1 MGDGVIGNTLG
12 FGPNVEGSSPSPPAI
27 IKQMSVSVVVL
38 AAGKGTRMKS
48 DLPKVLHRVLGKP
61 ILAYALDTLSF
72 IEDQYVVV
80 GHESDMVINSLPS
93 STKHILQKDQLG
105 TGHAVA
111 TVVKDD
117 LFIKN
122 KSEFTLVVPGDVP
135 AIDIK
140 YIELLISEVETKSS
154 PVGFLTALVDNPY
167 GYGRVIKNN
176 EEIRIVEEKDC
187 SDGEKKINEINS
199 GIYCFKT
206 DFLIENIDS
215 LDTKNFQREFYLTDL
230 IGIANNQKQDIV
242 IVQVDEDSIKGIN
255 SMSQLNEVENIM
267 QKKII
272 EDFMEQGVYFQDPT
286 STYIDSEVTISSG
299 TKILANTHLT
309 GKTSIEA
316 DCVIGPNAQ
325 INESNIGKN
334 STVVNSVIDKS
345 TIQDNGNIGPFA
357 HIRPGSEL
365 GEGVK
370 VGSFAETKKSK
381 IGKGS
386 KVPHLAYVGDAELGE
401 NVNFSA
407 GAITVNYDG
416 KEKHKTEIKDGAFI
430 GSDVM
435 LVAPVTIGEES
446 MIGAGSVITKDVP
459 SKALGI
465 ERNNQK
471 NVEGYVDRKRKND

>member
-1 MGDGVIGNTLG
+1 
-12 FGPNVEGSSPSPPAI
+12 
-27 IKQMSVSVVVL
+27 MSVSVIVL
-38 AAGKGTRMKS
+38 AAGKGTRMNS
-48 DLPKVLHRVLGKP
+48 ELPKVLHKVLGKS
-61 ILAYALDTLSF
+61 LLSHALDTLSF
-72 IEDQYVVV
+72 SDNKLVVV
-80 GHESDMVINSLPS
+80 GHEADLVIDSLPPS
-93 STKHILQKDQLG
+93 IKNILQKDQLG
-105 TGHAVA
+105 TGHAVS
-111 TVVKDD
+111 TVINSEVFKEC
-117 LFIKN
+117 

-135 AIDIK
+135 GIK
-140 YIELLISEVETKSS
+140 DGDIELLINEVKTTSA
-154 PVGFLTALVDNPY
+154 PVGFLTALVEDPF
-167 GYGRVIKNN
+167 GYGRIVKNN
-176 EEIRIVEEKDC
+176 EEIKIVEEKDC
-187 SDGEKKINEINS
+187 SEDERTINEINS

-206 DFLIENIDS
+206 EFLIENIDN
-215 LDTKNFQREFYLTDL
+215 LNTENAQGEFYLTDL

-255 SMSQLNEVENIM
+255 SMSQLNEVEDIM
-267 QKKII
+267 QKKLI
-272 EDFMEQGVYFQDPT
+272 EGFMEQGVYFQDPT
-286 STYIDSEVTISSG
+286 STYIDADVTISSG
-299 TKILANTHLT
+299 TKVLANTHLT
-309 GKTSIEA
+309 GSTSIDEN
-316 DCVIGPNAQ
+316 CTIGPNAQ
-325 INESNIGKN
+325 INDSSIGKN
-334 STVVNSVIDKS
+334 SKVVNSVVDQS
-345 TIQDNGNIGPFA
+345 TIHENGNIGPFA

-416 KEKHKTEIKDGAFI
+416 KEKHKTDIKDGAFI

-471 NVEGYVDRKRKND
+471 NVEGYVDRKKKK

>member
-1 MGDGVIGNTLG
+1 
-12 FGPNVEGSSPSPPAI
+12 
-27 IKQMSVSVVVL
+27 MSVSVIVL
-38 AAGKGTRMKS
+38 AAGKGTRMNS
-48 DLPKVLHRVLGKP
+48 ELPKVLHKVLGKS
-61 ILAYALDTLSF
+61 LLSHALDTLSF
-72 IEDQYVVV
+72 SDNKLVVV
-80 GHESDMVINSLPS
+80 GHGADLVIDSLPPS
-93 STKHILQKDQLG
+93 INNILQKDQLG
-105 TGHAVA
+105 TGHAVS
-111 TVVKDD
+111 TVINSEVFKEC
-117 LFIKN
+117 

-135 AIDIK
+135 GIK
-140 YIELLISEVETKSS
+140 DGDIELLINEVKTTSA
-154 PVGFLTALVDNPY
+154 PVGFLTALVEDPF
-167 GYGRVIKNN
+167 GYGRIVKNN
-176 EEIRIVEEKDC
+176 EEIKIVEEKDC
-187 SDGEKKINEINS
+187 NEDEKAINEINS

-206 DFLIENIDS
+206 EFLIENIDN
-215 LDTKNFQREFYLTDL
+215 LNTQNAQGEFYLTDL

-255 SMSQLNEVENIM
+255 SMSQLNEVEDIM
-267 QKKII
+267 QKKLI
-272 EDFMEQGVYFQDPT
+272 EGFMEQGVYFQDPT
-286 STYIDSEVTISSG
+286 STYIDADVTISSG
-299 TKILANTHLT
+299 TKVLANTHLT
-309 GKTSIEA
+309 GSTSIDEN
-316 DCVIGPNAQ
+316 CTIGPNAQ
-325 INESNIGKN
+325 INDSSIGKN
-334 STVVNSVIDKS
+334 SKVVNSVVDQS
-345 TIQDNGNIGPFA
+345 TIHENGNIGPFA

-416 KEKHKTEIKDGAFI
+416 QEKHKTEIKDGAFI

-471 NVEGYVDRKRKND
+471 NVEGYVDRKKKK

>member
-1 MGDGVIGNTLG
+1 
-12 FGPNVEGSSPSPPAI
+12 
-27 IKQMSVSVVVL
+27 MSVSVIVL
-38 AAGKGTRMKS
+38 AAGKGTRMNS
-48 DLPKVLHRVLGKP
+48 ELPKVLHKVLGKS
-61 ILAYALDTLSF
+61 LLSHALDTLSF
-72 IEDQYVVV
+72 SDNKLVVV
-80 GHESDMVINSLPS
+80 GHEADLVIDSLPPS
-93 STKHILQKDQLG
+93 INNILQKDQLG
-105 TGHAVA
+105 TGHAVS
-111 TVVKDD
+111 TVINSEVFKESKSD
-117 LFIKN
+117 L
-122 KSEFTLVVPGDVP
+122 TLVVPGDVP
-135 AIDIK
+135 GINDGD
-140 YIELLISEVETKSS
+140 IELLINKVKTTSS
-154 PVGFLTALVDNPY
+154 PVGFLTALVKDPF
-167 GYGRVIKNN
+167 GYGRIVKNN
-176 EEIRIVEEKDC
+176 EEIKIVEEKDC
-187 SDGEKKINEINS
+187 SDDERAINEINS

-206 DFLIENIDS
+206 EFLIENIDN
-215 LDTKNFQREFYLTDL
+215 LNTQNAQGEFYLTDL

-255 SMSQLNEVENIM
+255 SMSQLNEVEDIM
-267 QKKII
+267 QKKLI
-272 EDFMEQGVYFQDPT
+272 EGFMEQGVYFQDPT
-286 STYIDSEVTISSG
+286 STYIDADVTISSG
-299 TKILANTHLT
+299 TKVLANTHLT
-309 GKTSIEA
+309 GSTSIDEN
-316 DCVIGPNAQ
+316 CTIGPNAQ
-325 INESNIGKN
+325 INDSSIGKN
-334 STVVNSVIDKS
+334 SKVVNSVVDQS
-345 TIQDNGNIGPFA
+345 TIHENGNIGPFA

-416 KEKHKTEIKDGAFI
+416 KEKHKTDIKDGAFI

-471 NVEGYVDRKRKND
+471 NVEGYVDRKKKK

>member
-1 MGDGVIGNTLG
+1 
-12 FGPNVEGSSPSPPAI
+12 
-27 IKQMSVSVVVL
+27 MSVSVIVL
-38 AAGKGTRMKS
+38 AAGKGTRMNS
-48 DLPKVLHRVLGKP
+48 ELPKVLHKVLGKS
-61 ILAYALDTLSF
+61 LLSHALDTLSF
-72 IEDQYVVV
+72 SDNKLVVV
-80 GHESDMVINSLPS
+80 GHEADLVIDSLPPS
-93 STKHILQKDQLG
+93 INNILQKEQLG
-105 TGHAVA
+105 TGHAVS
-111 TVVKDD
+111 TVINSEVFKEC
-117 LFIKN
+117 

-135 AIDIK
+135 GIK
-140 YIELLISEVETKSS
+140 DGDIELLINEVKTTSA
-154 PVGFLTALVDNPY
+154 PVGFLTALVEDPF
-167 GYGRVIKNN
+167 GYGRIVKNN
-176 EEIRIVEEKDC
+176 EEIKIVEEKDC
-187 SDGEKKINEINS
+187 SDDERAINEINS

-206 DFLIENIDS
+206 EFLIENIDN
-215 LDTKNFQREFYLTDL
+215 LNTQNAQGEFYLTDL

-255 SMSQLNEVENIM
+255 SMSQLNEVEDIM
-267 QKKII
+267 QKKLI
-272 EDFMEQGVYFQDPT
+272 EGFMEQGVYFQDPT
-286 STYIDSEVTISSG
+286 STYIDADVTISSG
-299 TKILANTHLT
+299 TKVLANTHLT
-309 GKTSIEA
+309 GSTSIDEN
-316 DCVIGPNAQ
+316 CTIGPNAQ
-325 INESNIGKN
+325 INDSSIGKN
-334 STVVNSVIDKS
+334 SKVVNSVVDQS
-345 TIQDNGNIGPFA
+345 TIHENGNIGPFA

-416 KEKHKTEIKDGAFI
+416 KEKHKTDIKDGAFI

-471 NVEGYVDRKRKND
+471 NVEGYVDRTKKK

>member
-1 MGDGVIGNTLG
+1 
-12 FGPNVEGSSPSPPAI
+12 
-27 IKQMSVSVVVL
+27 MSVSVIVL
-38 AAGKGTRMKS
+38 AAGKGTRMNS
-48 DLPKVLHRVLGKP
+48 ELPKVLHKVLGKS
-61 ILAYALDTLSF
+61 LLSHALDTLSF
-72 IEDQYVVV
+72 SDNKLVVV
-80 GHESDMVINSLPS
+80 GHGADLVIDSLPPS
-93 STKHILQKDQLG
+93 INNILQKDQLG
-105 TGHAVA
+105 TGHAVS
-111 TVVKDD
+111 TVINSEVFK
-117 LFIKN
+117 KS

-135 AIDIK
+135 GIK
-140 YIELLISEVETKSS
+140 DGDIELLINEVKTTSA
-154 PVGFLTALVDNPY
+154 PVGFLTALVEDPF
-167 GYGRVIKNN
+167 GYGRIVKNN
-176 EEIRIVEEKDC
+176 EEIKIVEEKDC
-187 SDGEKKINEINS
+187 SEDERAINEINS

-206 DFLIENIDS
+206 EFLIENIDN
-215 LDTKNFQREFYLTDL
+215 LNTQNAQGEFYLTDL

-255 SMSQLNEVENIM
+255 SMSQLNEVEDIM
-267 QKKII
+267 QKKLI
-272 EDFMEQGVYFQDPT
+272 EGFMEQGVYFQDPT
-286 STYIDSEVTISSG
+286 STYIDADVTISSG
-299 TKILANTHLT
+299 TKVLANTHLT
-309 GKTSIEA
+309 GSTSIDEN
-316 DCVIGPNAQ
+316 CTIGPNAQ
-325 INESNIGKN
+325 INDSSIGKN
-334 STVVNSVIDKS
+334 SKVVNSVVDQS
-345 TIQDNGNIGPFA
+345 TIHENGNIGPFA

-416 KEKHKTEIKDGAFI
+416 QEKHKTEIKDGAFI

-471 NVEGYVDRKRKND
+471 NVEGYVDRKKKK

>member
-1 MGDGVIGNTLG
+1 
-12 FGPNVEGSSPSPPAI
+12 
-27 IKQMSVSVVVL
+27 MSVSVIVL
-38 AAGKGTRMKS
+38 AAGKGTRMNS
-48 DLPKVLHRVLGKP
+48 ELPKVLHKVLGKS
-61 ILAYALDTLSF
+61 LLSHALDTLSF
-72 IEDQYVVV
+72 SDNTLVVV
-80 GHESDMVINSLPS
+80 GHEADLVIDSLPPLI
-93 STKHILQKDQLG
+93 KNILQKDQLG
-105 TGHAVA
+105 TGHAVS
-111 TVVKDD
+111 TVINSEVFK
-117 LFIKN
+117 
-122 KSEFTLVVPGDVP
+122 KSKSDFTLVVPGDVP
-135 AIDIK
+135 GINDGD
-140 YIELLISEVETKSS
+140 IELLINKVKTTSS
-154 PVGFLTALVDNPY
+154 PVGFLTALVEDPF
-167 GYGRVIKNN
+167 GYGRIVKNN
-176 EEIRIVEEKDC
+176 EEIKIVEEKDC
-187 SDGEKKINEINS
+187 NEDEKAINEINS

-206 DFLIENIDS
+206 EFLIENIDN
-215 LDTKNFQREFYLTDL
+215 LNTQNAQGEFYLTDL

-255 SMSQLNEVENIM
+255 SMSQLNEVEDIM
-267 QKKII
+267 QKKLI
-272 EDFMEQGVYFQDPT
+272 EGFMEQGVYFQDPT
-286 STYIDSEVTISSG
+286 STYIDADVTISSG
-299 TKILANTHLT
+299 TKVLANTHLT
-309 GKTSIEA
+309 GNTSIDEN
-316 DCVIGPNAQ
+316 CTIGPNAQ
-325 INESNIGKN
+325 INDSSIGKN
-334 STVVNSVIDKS
+334 SKVVNSVVDQS
-345 TIQDNGNIGPFA
+345 TIHENGNIGPFA

-416 KEKHKTEIKDGAFI
+416 KEKHKTDIKDGAFI

-471 NVEGYVDRKRKND
+471 NVEGYVDRKKKK

>member
-1 MGDGVIGNTLG
+1 
-12 FGPNVEGSSPSPPAI
+12 
-27 IKQMSVSVVVL
+27 MSVSVIVL

-48 DLPKVLHRVLGKP
+48 ELPKVLHQVLGKSL
-61 ILAYALDTLSF
+61 ISHAFDALSSIDNKF
-72 IEDQYVVV
+72 VVV
-80 GHESDMVINSLPS
+80 GHESDLVLNSIPS
-93 STKHILQKDQLG
+93 SIKNVIQKDQLG
-105 TGHAVA
+105 TGHAVSIA
-111 TVVKDD
+111 INSDV
-117 LFIKN
+117 FNGI

-135 AIDIK
+135 GINAEDIDS
-140 YIELLISEVETKSS
+140 LIDEVKTKDS
-154 PVGFLTALVDNPY
+154 PVGFMTALVENPF
-167 GYGRVIKNN
+167 GYGRIIKNN
-176 EEIRIVEEKDC
+176 EEIKIVEEKDC
-187 SDGEKKINEINS
+187 SEEEKATNEINS

-206 DFLIENIDS
+206 EFLVENIDN
-215 LDTKNFQREFYLTDL
+215 LDTENAQGEFYLTDL

-255 SMSQLNEVENIM
+255 SMSQLNEVEDIM
-267 QKKII
+267 QKKLI

-286 STYIDSEVTISSG
+286 STYIDADVTISPG
-299 TKILANTHLT
+299 TKVFANTHLT
-309 GKTSIEA
+309 GKTTIDEN
-316 DCVIGPNAQ
+316 CTIGPNAQ
-325 INESNIGKN
+325 INDSSIGKN
-334 STVVNSVIDKS
+334 SKVINSVVDQS
-345 TIQDNGNIGPFA
+345 TIHENGNIGPFA

-471 NVEGYVDRKRKND
+471 NVEGYVDRKKK

>member
-1 MGDGVIGNTLG
+1 MR
-12 FGPNVEGSSPSPPAI
+12 
-27 IKQMSVSVVVL
+27 VSVIVL
-38 AAGKGTRMKS
+38 AAGKGTRMNS
-48 DLPKVLHRVLGKP
+48 ELPKVLHKVLGKS
-61 ILAYALDTLSF
+61 LLSHALDTLSF
-72 IEDQYVVV
+72 SDNKLVVV
-80 GHESDMVINSLPS
+80 GHGADLVIDSLPPS
-93 STKHILQKDQLG
+93 IKNILQKDQLG
-105 TGHAVA
+105 TGHAVS
-111 TVVKDD
+111 TVINSEVFKEC
-117 LFIKN
+117 

-135 AIDIK
+135 GIK
-140 YIELLISEVETKSS
+140 DGDIELLINKVKTTSA
-154 PVGFLTALVDNPY
+154 PVGFLTALVEDPF
-167 GYGRVIKNN
+167 GYGRIVKNN
-176 EEIRIVEEKDC
+176 EEIKIVEEKDC
-187 SDGEKKINEINS
+187 SEDERAINEINS

-206 DFLIENIDS
+206 EFLIENIDN
-215 LDTKNFQREFYLTDL
+215 LNTQNAQGEFYLTDL

-255 SMSQLNEVENIM
+255 SMSQLNEVEDIM
-267 QKKII
+267 QKKLI
-272 EDFMEQGVYFQDPT
+272 EGFMEQGVYFQDPT
-286 STYIDSEVTISSG
+286 STYIDADVTISSG
-299 TKILANTHLT
+299 TKVLANTHLT
-309 GKTSIEA
+309 GSTSIDEN
-316 DCVIGPNAQ
+316 CTIGPNAQ
-325 INESNIGKN
+325 INDSSIGKN
-334 STVVNSVIDKS
+334 SKVVNSVVDQS
-345 TIQDNGNIGPFA
+345 TIHENGNIGPFA

-416 KEKHKTEIKDGAFI
+416 QEKHKTDIKDGAFI

-471 NVEGYVDRKRKND
+471 NVEGYVDRKKKK

>member
-1 MGDGVIGNTLG
+1 
-12 FGPNVEGSSPSPPAI
+12 
-27 IKQMSVSVVVL
+27 MSVSVVVL

-48 DLPKVLHRVLGKP
+48 NLPKVLHKVLGKS
-61 ILAYALDTLSF
+61 ILAHSLDTLSF
-72 IEDQYVVV
+72 IENQYVVV
-80 GHESDMVINSLPS
+80 GHESDMVIDSLPP
-93 STKHILQKDQLG
+93 STKHILQQDQLG
-105 TGHAVA
+105 TGHAVS
-111 TVVKDD
+111 TVVSGEI
-117 LFIKN
+117 FIEN

-135 AIDIK
+135 AIDATDIQN
-140 YIELLISEVETKSS
+140 LISEVKTKSS
-154 PVGFLTALVDNPY
+154 SVGFLTSVVENPH
-167 GYGRVIKNN
+167 GYGRVVRNN
-176 EEIRIVEEKDC
+176 EDIRIVEEKDC
-187 SDGEKKINEINS
+187 NEDERKINEINS
-199 GIYCFKT
+199 GIYCFNT

-215 LDTKNFQREFYLTDL
+215 LDTKNAQGEFYLTDL

-255 SMSQLNEVENIM
+255 SMSQLNEVEDIM
-267 QKKII
+267 QKKLI
-272 EDFMEQGVYFQDPT
+272 EGFMEQGVYFQDPT
-286 STYIDSEVTISSG
+286 STYIDSEVIISSG

-309 GKTSIEA
+309 GKTSIHA

-325 INESNIGKN
+325 INDSSIGKN
-334 STVVNSVIDKS
+334 STVINSVIDQS
-345 TIQDNGNIGPFA
+345 TIQENGNIGPFA

-471 NVEGYVDRKRKND
+471 NVEGYVDRKKKK

>member
-1 MGDGVIGNTLG
+1 
-12 FGPNVEGSSPSPPAI
+12 
-27 IKQMSVSVVVL
+27 MSVSVIVL
-38 AAGKGTRMKS
+38 AAGKGTRMNS
-48 DLPKVLHRVLGKP
+48 ELPKVLHKVLGKS
-61 ILAYALDTLSF
+61 LLSHALDTLSF
-72 IEDQYVVV
+72 SDNKLVVV
-80 GHESDMVINSLPS
+80 GHEADLVIDSLPPS
-93 STKHILQKDQLG
+93 IKNILQKDQLG
-105 TGHAVA
+105 TGHAVS
-111 TVVKDD
+111 TVINSEVFKEC
-117 LFIKN
+117 

-135 AIDIK
+135 GIK
-140 YIELLISEVETKSS
+140 DGDIELLINEVKTTSA
-154 PVGFLTALVDNPY
+154 PVGFLTALVEDPF
-167 GYGRVIKNN
+167 GYGRIVKNN
-176 EEIRIVEEKDC
+176 EEIKIVEEKDC
-187 SDGEKKINEINS
+187 SDDERAINEINS

-206 DFLIENIDS
+206 EFLIENIDN
-215 LDTKNFQREFYLTDL
+215 LNTQNAQGEFYLTDL

-255 SMSQLNEVENIM
+255 SMSQLNEVEDIM
-267 QKKII
+267 QKKLI
-272 EDFMEQGVYFQDPT
+272 EGFMEQGVYFQDPT
-286 STYIDSEVTISSG
+286 STYIDADVTISSG
-299 TKILANTHLT
+299 TKVLANTHLT
-309 GKTSIEA
+309 GSTSIDEN
-316 DCVIGPNAQ
+316 CTIGPNAQ
-325 INESNIGKN
+325 INDSSIGKN
-334 STVVNSVIDKS
+334 SKVINSVVDQS
-345 TIQDNGNIGPFA
+345 TIHENGNIGPFA

-416 KEKHKTEIKDGAFI
+416 KEKHKTDIKDGAFI

-459 SKALGI
+459 SKALAI

-471 NVEGYVDRKRKND
+471 NVEGYVDRKKKK

>member
-1 MGDGVIGNTLG
+1 
-12 FGPNVEGSSPSPPAI
+12 
-27 IKQMSVSVVVL
+27 MSVSVIVL
-38 AAGKGTRMKS
+38 AAGKGTRMNS
-48 DLPKVLHRVLGKP
+48 ELPKVLHKVLGKS
-61 ILAYALDTLSF
+61 LLSHALDTLSF
-72 IEDQYVVV
+72 SDNKLVVV
-80 GHESDMVINSLPS
+80 GHGADLVIDSLPPS
-93 STKHILQKDQLG
+93 INNILQKDQLG
-105 TGHAVA
+105 TGHAVS
-111 TVVKDD
+111 TVINSEVFKEC
-117 LFIKN
+117 
-122 KSEFTLVVPGDVP
+122 KSEFTLVIPGDVP
-135 AIDIK
+135 GIK
-140 YIELLISEVETKSS
+140 DGDIELLINEVKTTSA
-154 PVGFLTALVDNPY
+154 PVGFLTALVEDPF
-167 GYGRVIKNN
+167 GYGRIVKNN
-176 EEIRIVEEKDC
+176 EEIKIVEEKDC
-187 SDGEKKINEINS
+187 SEDERAINEINS

-206 DFLIENIDS
+206 EFLIENIDN
-215 LDTKNFQREFYLTDL
+215 LNTQNAQGEFYLTDL

-255 SMSQLNEVENIM
+255 SMSQLNEVEDIM
-267 QKKII
+267 QKKLI
-272 EDFMEQGVYFQDPT
+272 EGFMEQGVYFQDPT
-286 STYIDSEVTISSG
+286 STYIDADVTISSG
-299 TKILANTHLT
+299 TKVLANTHLT
-309 GKTSIEA
+309 GSTSINEN
-316 DCVIGPNAQ
+316 CIIGPNAQ
-325 INESNIGKN
+325 INDSSIGKN
-334 STVVNSVIDKS
+334 SKVVNSVVDQS
-345 TIQDNGNIGPFA
+345 TIHENGNIGPFA

-416 KEKHKTEIKDGAFI
+416 QEKHKTEIKDGAFI

-471 NVEGYVDRKRKND
+471 NVEGYVDRKKKK

>member
-1 MGDGVIGNTLG
+1 
-12 FGPNVEGSSPSPPAI
+12 
-27 IKQMSVSVVVL
+27 MSVSVIVL
-38 AAGKGTRMKS
+38 AAGKGTRMNS
-48 DLPKVLHRVLGKP
+48 ELPKVLHKVLGKS
-61 ILAYALDTLSF
+61 LLSHALDTLSF
-72 IEDQYVVV
+72 SDNTLVVV
-80 GHESDMVINSLPS
+80 GHEADLVIDSLPPS
-93 STKHILQKDQLG
+93 IKNILQKDQLG
-105 TGHAVA
+105 TGHAVS
-111 TVVKDD
+111 TVINSKVFK
-117 LFIKN
+117 
-122 KSEFTLVVPGDVP
+122 KSKSDFTLVVPGDVP
-135 AIDIK
+135 GINDGD
-140 YIELLISEVETKSS
+140 IELLINKVKTTSS
-154 PVGFLTALVDNPY
+154 PVGFLTALVEDPF
-167 GYGRVIKNN
+167 GYGRIVKNN
-176 EEIRIVEEKDC
+176 EEIKIVEEKDC
-187 SDGEKKINEINS
+187 SEDEKAINEINS

-206 DFLIENIDS
+206 EFLIENIDN
-215 LDTKNFQREFYLTDL
+215 LNTENAQGEFYLTDL

-255 SMSQLNEVENIM
+255 SMSQLNEVEDMM
-267 QKKII
+267 QKKLI

-299 TKILANTHLT
+299 TKILANTHLN
-309 GKTSIEA
+309 GKTSIDA
-316 DCVIGPNAQ
+316 DCIIGPNAQ
-325 INESNIGKN
+325 INDSSIGKN

-345 TIQDNGNIGPFA
+345 TSQDNGNIGPFA
-357 HIRPGSEL
+357 HRRPGSEL

>member
-1 MGDGVIGNTLG
+1 
-12 FGPNVEGSSPSPPAI
+12 
-27 IKQMSVSVVVL
+27 MSVSVIVL
-38 AAGKGTRMKS
+38 AAGKGTRMNS
-48 DLPKVLHRVLGKP
+48 ELPKVLHKVLGKS
-61 ILAYALDTLSF
+61 LLSHALDTLSF
-72 IEDQYVVV
+72 SDNTLVVV
-80 GHESDMVINSLPS
+80 GHEADLVIDSLPPLI
-93 STKHILQKDQLG
+93 KNILQKDQLG
-105 TGHAVA
+105 TGHAVS
-111 TVVKDD
+111 TVINSEVFKEC
-117 LFIKN
+117 

-135 AIDIK
+135 GIK
-140 YIELLISEVETKSS
+140 DGDIELLINEVKTTSA
-154 PVGFLTALVDNPY
+154 PVGFLTALVEDPF
-167 GYGRVIKNN
+167 GYGRIVKNN
-176 EEIRIVEEKDC
+176 EEIKIVEEKDC
-187 SDGEKKINEINS
+187 SEDERAINEINS

-206 DFLIENIDS
+206 EFLIENIDN
-215 LDTKNFQREFYLTDL
+215 LNTQNAQGEFYLTDL

-255 SMSQLNEVENIM
+255 SMSQLNEVEDIM
-267 QKKII
+267 QKKLI
-272 EDFMEQGVYFQDPT
+272 EGFMEQGVYFQDPT
-286 STYIDSEVTISSG
+286 STYIDADVTISSG
-299 TKILANTHLT
+299 TKVLANTHLT
-309 GKTSIEA
+309 GSTSIDEN
-316 DCVIGPNAQ
+316 CTIGPNAQ
-325 INESNIGKN
+325 INDSSIGKN
-334 STVVNSVIDKS
+334 SKVVNSVVDQS
-345 TIQDNGNIGPFA
+345 TIHENGNIGPFA

-416 KEKHKTEIKDGAFI
+416 KEKHKTDIKDGAFI

-471 NVEGYVDRKRKND
+471 NVEGYVDRKKKK

>member
-1 MGDGVIGNTLG
+1 
-12 FGPNVEGSSPSPPAI
+12 
-27 IKQMSVSVVVL
+27 MSVSVIVL
-38 AAGKGTRMKS
+38 AAGKGTRMNS
-48 DLPKVLHRVLGKP
+48 ELPKVLHKVLGKS
-61 ILAYALDTLSF
+61 LLSHALDTLSF
-72 IEDQYVVV
+72 SDNKLVVV
-80 GHESDMVINSLPS
+80 GHGADLVIDSLPPS
-93 STKHILQKDQLG
+93 IKNILQKDQLG
-105 TGHAVA
+105 TGHAVS
-111 TVVKDD
+111 TVINSEVFKEC
-117 LFIKN
+117 

-135 AIDIK
+135 GIK
-140 YIELLISEVETKSS
+140 DGDIELLINEVKTTSA
-154 PVGFLTALVDNPY
+154 PVGFLTALVEEPF
-167 GYGRVIKNN
+167 GYGRIVKNN
-176 EEIRIVEEKDC
+176 EEIKIVEEKDC
-187 SDGEKKINEINS
+187 SEDERAINEINS

-206 DFLIENIDS
+206 EFLIENIDN
-215 LDTKNFQREFYLTDL
+215 LNTQNAQGEFYLTDL

-255 SMSQLNEVENIM
+255 SMSQLNEVEDIM
-267 QKKII
+267 QKKLI
-272 EDFMEQGVYFQDPT
+272 EGFMEQGVYFQDPT
-286 STYIDSEVTISSG
+286 STYIDADVTISSG
-299 TKILANTHLT
+299 TKVLANTHLT
-309 GKTSIEA
+309 GSTSIDEN
-316 DCVIGPNAQ
+316 CTIGPNAQ
-325 INESNIGKN
+325 INDSSIGKN
-334 STVVNSVIDKS
+334 SKVVNSVVDQS
-345 TIQDNGNIGPFA
+345 TIHENGNIGPFA

-386 KVPHLAYVGDAELGE
+386 KVPHLAYVGDAEIGE

-416 KEKHKTEIKDGAFI
+416 QEKHKTDIKDGAFI

-471 NVEGYVDRKRKND
+471 NVEGYVDRKKKK

>member
-1 MGDGVIGNTLG
+1 
-12 FGPNVEGSSPSPPAI
+12 
-27 IKQMSVSVVVL
+27 MSVSVIVL
-38 AAGKGTRMKS
+38 AAGKGTRMNS
-48 DLPKVLHRVLGKP
+48 ELPKVLHKVLGKS
-61 ILAYALDTLSF
+61 LLSHALDTLSF
-72 IEDQYVVV
+72 SDNKLVVV
-80 GHESDMVINSLPS
+80 GHGADLVIDSLPPS
-93 STKHILQKDQLG
+93 INNILQKDQLG
-105 TGHAVA
+105 TGHAVS
-111 TVVKDD
+111 TVINSEVFKEC
-117 LFIKN
+117 
-122 KSEFTLVVPGDVP
+122 KSEFTLVIPGDVP
-135 AIDIK
+135 GIK
-140 YIELLISEVETKSS
+140 DGDIELLINEVKTTSA
-154 PVGFLTALVDNPY
+154 PVGFLTALVEDPF
-167 GYGRVIKNN
+167 GYGRIVKNN
-176 EEIRIVEEKDC
+176 EEIKIVEEKDC
-187 SDGEKKINEINS
+187 SEDERAINEINS

-206 DFLIENIDS
+206 EFLIENIDN
-215 LDTKNFQREFYLTDL
+215 LNTENAQGEFYLTDL

-255 SMSQLNEVENIM
+255 SMSQLNEVEDIM
-267 QKKII
+267 QKKLI
-272 EDFMEQGVYFQDPT
+272 EGFMEQGVYFQDPT
-286 STYIDSEVTISSG
+286 STYIDADVTISSG
-299 TKILANTHLT
+299 TKVLANTHLT
-309 GKTSIEA
+309 GSTSINEN
-316 DCVIGPNAQ
+316 CIIGPNAQ
-325 INESNIGKN
+325 INDSSIGKN
-334 STVVNSVIDKS
+334 SKVVNSVVDQS
-345 TIQDNGNIGPFA
+345 TIHENGNIGPFA

-416 KEKHKTEIKDGAFI
+416 QEKHKTEIKDGAFI

-471 NVEGYVDRKRKND
+471 NVEGYVDRKKKK

>member
-1 MGDGVIGNTLG
+1 
-12 FGPNVEGSSPSPPAI
+12 
-27 IKQMSVSVVVL
+27 MSVSVIVL

-48 DLPKVLHRVLGKP
+48 ELPKVLHQVLGKSL
-61 ILAYALDTLSF
+61 ISHAFDALSSIDNKF
-72 IEDQYVVV
+72 VVV
-80 GHESDMVINSLPS
+80 GHESDLVLNSIPS
-93 STKHILQKDQLG
+93 SIKNVIQKDQLG
-105 TGHAVA
+105 TGHAVSIA
-111 TVVKDD
+111 INSEVFKK
-117 LFIKN
+117 I

-135 AIDIK
+135 GINAEDIDS
-140 YIELLISEVETKSS
+140 LIDEVKTKDS
-154 PVGFLTALVDNPY
+154 PVGFLTALVENPF
-167 GYGRVIKNN
+167 GYGRVVKNN
-176 EEIRIVEEKDC
+176 EEIKIVEEKDC
-187 SDGEKKINEINS
+187 SEEEKATNEINS

-206 DFLIENIDS
+206 EFLVENIDN
-215 LDTKNFQREFYLTDL
+215 LDTENAQGEFYLTDL

-255 SMSQLNEVENIM
+255 SMSQLNEVEDIM
-267 QKKII
+267 QKKLI
-272 EDFMEQGVYFQDPT
+272 EGFMEQGVYFQDPT
-286 STYIDSEVTISSG
+286 STYIDADVTISTG
-299 TKILANTHLT
+299 TKVLANTHLT
-309 GKTSIEA
+309 GKTIIDEN
-316 DCVIGPNAQ
+316 CTIGPNAQ
-325 INESNIGKN
+325 INDSSIGKN
-334 STVVNSVIDKS
+334 SKVVNSVVDQS
-345 TIQDNGNIGPFA
+345 TIHENGNIGPFA

-407 GAITVNYDG
+407 GSITVNYDG
-416 KEKHKTEIKDGAFI
+416 KEKHKTDIKDGAFI

-471 NVEGYVDRKRKND
+471 NVEGYVDRKKKK

>member
-1 MGDGVIGNTLG
+1 
-12 FGPNVEGSSPSPPAI
+12 
-27 IKQMSVSVVVL
+27 MSVSVIVL
-38 AAGKGTRMKS
+38 AAGKGTRMNS
-48 DLPKVLHRVLGKP
+48 ELPKVLHKVLGKS
-61 ILAYALDTLSF
+61 LLSHALDTLSF
-72 IEDQYVVV
+72 SDNKLVVV
-80 GHESDMVINSLPS
+80 GHEADLVIDSLPLS
-93 STKHILQKDQLG
+93 IKNILQKDQLG
-105 TGHAVA
+105 TGHAVS
-111 TVVKDD
+111 TVINSEVFKEC
-117 LFIKN
+117 

-135 AIDIK
+135 GIK
-140 YIELLISEVETKSS
+140 DGDIELLINEVKTTSAS
-154 PVGFLTALVDNPY
+154 VGFLTALVEDPF
-167 GYGRVIKNN
+167 GYGRIVKNN
-176 EEIRIVEEKDC
+176 EEIKIVEEKDC
-187 SDGEKKINEINS
+187 SEDEKAINEINS

-206 DFLIENIDS
+206 EFLIENIDN
-215 LDTKNFQREFYLTDL
+215 LNTQNAQGEFYLTDL

-255 SMSQLNEVENIM
+255 SMSQLNEVEDIM
-267 QKKII
+267 QKKLI
-272 EDFMEQGVYFQDPT
+272 EGFMEQGVYFQDPT
-286 STYIDSEVTISSG
+286 STYIDADVTISSG
-299 TKILANTHLT
+299 TKVLANTHLT
-309 GKTSIEA
+309 GSTSIDEN
-316 DCVIGPNAQ
+316 CTIGPNAQ
-325 INESNIGKN
+325 INDSSIGKN
-334 STVVNSVIDKS
+334 SKVVNSVVDQS
-345 TIQDNGNIGPFA
+345 TIHENGNIGPFA

-416 KEKHKTEIKDGAFI
+416 QEKHKTDIKDGAFI

-471 NVEGYVDRKRKND
+471 NVEGYVDRKKKK

>member
-1 MGDGVIGNTLG
+1 
-12 FGPNVEGSSPSPPAI
+12 
-27 IKQMSVSVVVL
+27 MSVSVIVL
-38 AAGKGTRMKS
+38 AAGKGTRMNS
-48 DLPKVLHRVLGKP
+48 ELPKVLHKVLGKS
-61 ILAYALDTLSF
+61 LLSHALDTLSF
-72 IEDQYVVV
+72 SDNKLVVV
-80 GHESDMVINSLPS
+80 GHEADLVIDSLPPS
-93 STKHILQKDQLG
+93 IKNILQKDQLG
-105 TGHAVA
+105 TGHAVS
-111 TVVKDD
+111 TVINSEVFK
-117 LFIKN
+117 
-122 KSEFTLVVPGDVP
+122 KSKSDFTLVVPGDVP
-135 AIDIK
+135 GINDGD
-140 YIELLISEVETKSS
+140 IELLINEVKTTSA
-154 PVGFLTALVDNPY
+154 PVGFLTALVEDPF
-167 GYGRVIKNN
+167 GYGRIVKNN
-176 EEIRIVEEKDC
+176 EEIKIVEDKDC
-187 SDGEKKINEINS
+187 SDDERAINEINS

-206 DFLIENIDS
+206 EFLIENIDN
-215 LDTKNFQREFYLTDL
+215 LNTQNAQGEFYLTDL

-255 SMSQLNEVENIM
+255 SMSQLNEVEDIM
-267 QKKII
+267 QKKLI
-272 EDFMEQGVYFQDPT
+272 EGFMEQGVYFQDPT
-286 STYIDSEVTISSG
+286 STYIDADVTISSG
-299 TKILANTHLT
+299 TKVLANTHLT
-309 GKTSIEA
+309 GSTSIDEN
-316 DCVIGPNAQ
+316 CTIGPNAQ
-325 INESNIGKN
+325 INDSSIGKN
-334 STVVNSVIDKS
+334 SKVVNSVVDQS
-345 TIQDNGNIGPFA
+345 TIHENGNIGPFA

-416 KEKHKTEIKDGAFI
+416 QEKHKTEIKDGAFI

-471 NVEGYVDRKRKND
+471 NVEGYVDRKKKK

>member
-1 MGDGVIGNTLG
+1 
-12 FGPNVEGSSPSPPAI
+12 
-27 IKQMSVSVVVL
+27 MSVSVIVL
-38 AAGKGTRMKS
+38 AAGKGTRMNS
-48 DLPKVLHRVLGKP
+48 ELPKVLHKVLGKS
-61 ILAYALDTLSF
+61 LLSHALDTLSF
-72 IEDQYVVV
+72 SDNKLVVV
-80 GHESDMVINSLPS
+80 GHEADLVIDSLPPS
-93 STKHILQKDQLG
+93 IKNILQKDQLG
-105 TGHAVA
+105 TGHAVS
-111 TVVKDD
+111 TVINSEVFKEC
-117 LFIKN
+117 

-135 AIDIK
+135 GIK
-140 YIELLISEVETKSS
+140 DGDIELLINEVKTTSA
-154 PVGFLTALVDNPY
+154 PVGFLTALVEDPF
-167 GYGRVIKNN
+167 GYGRVVKIN
-176 EEIRIVEEKDC
+176 EEIKIVEEKDC
-187 SDGEKKINEINS
+187 SEDEKAINEINS

-206 DFLIENIDS
+206 EFLIENIDS
-215 LDTKNFQREFYLTDL
+215 LNTENAQGEFYLTDL

-255 SMSQLNEVENIM
+255 SMSQLNEVEDIM
-267 QKKII
+267 QKKLI
-272 EDFMEQGVYFQDPT
+272 EGFMEQGVYFQDPT
-286 STYIDSEVTISSG
+286 STYIDADVTISSG
-299 TKILANTHLT
+299 TKVLANTHLT
-309 GKTSIEA
+309 GSTSIDEN
-316 DCVIGPNAQ
+316 CTIGPNAQ
-325 INESNIGKN
+325 INDSSIGKN
-334 STVVNSVIDKS
+334 SKVVNSVVDQS
-345 TIQDNGNIGPFA
+345 TIHENGNIGPFA

-416 KEKHKTEIKDGAFI
+416 KEKHKTDIKDGAFI

-471 NVEGYVDRKRKND
+471 NVEGYVDRKKK

>member
-1 MGDGVIGNTLG
+1 
-12 FGPNVEGSSPSPPAI
+12 
-27 IKQMSVSVVVL
+27 MSVSVIVL
-38 AAGKGTRMKS
+38 AAGKGTRMNS
-48 DLPKVLHRVLGKP
+48 ELPKVLHKVLGKS
-61 ILAYALDTLSF
+61 LLSHALDTLSF
-72 IEDQYVVV
+72 SDNKLVVV
-80 GHESDMVINSLPS
+80 GHGADLVIDSLPPS
-93 STKHILQKDQLG
+93 IKNILQKDQLG
-105 TGHAVA
+105 TGHAVS
-111 TVVKDD
+111 TVINSEVFKEC
-117 LFIKN
+117 

-135 AIDIK
+135 GIK
-140 YIELLISEVETKSS
+140 DGDIELLINEVKTTSA
-154 PVGFLTALVDNPY
+154 PVGFLTALVEDPF
-167 GYGRVIKNN
+167 GYGRIVKNN
-176 EEIRIVEEKDC
+176 EEIKIVEEKDC
-187 SDGEKKINEINS
+187 SEDERTINEINS

-206 DFLIENIDS
+206 EFLIENIDN
-215 LDTKNFQREFYLTDL
+215 LNTQNAQGEFYLTDL

-255 SMSQLNEVENIM
+255 SMSQLNEVEDIM
-267 QKKII
+267 QKKLI
-272 EDFMEQGVYFQDPT
+272 EGFMEQGVYFQDPT
-286 STYIDSEVTISSG
+286 STYIDADVTISSG
-299 TKILANTHLT
+299 TKVLANTHLT
-309 GKTSIEA
+309 GSTSIDEN
-316 DCVIGPNAQ
+316 CTIGPNAQ
-325 INESNIGKN
+325 INDSSIGKN
-334 STVVNSVIDKS
+334 SKVVNSVVDQS
-345 TIQDNGNIGPFA
+345 TIHENGNIGPFA

-416 KEKHKTEIKDGAFI
+416 KEKHKTDIKDGAFI

-471 NVEGYVDRKRKND
+471 NVEGYVDRKKKK

>member
-1 MGDGVIGNTLG
+1 
-12 FGPNVEGSSPSPPAI
+12 
-27 IKQMSVSVVVL
+27 MSVSVIVL
-38 AAGKGTRMKS
+38 AAGKGTRMNS
-48 DLPKVLHRVLGKP
+48 ELPKVLHKVLGKS
-61 ILAYALDTLSF
+61 LLSHALDTLSF
-72 IEDQYVVV
+72 SDNKLVVV
-80 GHESDMVINSLPS
+80 GHGADLVIDSLPPS
-93 STKHILQKDQLG
+93 INNILQKDQLG
-105 TGHAVA
+105 TGHAVS
-111 TVVKDD
+111 TVINSEVFKEC
-117 LFIKN
+117 
-122 KSEFTLVVPGDVP
+122 KSEFTLVIPGDVP
-135 AIDIK
+135 GIK
-140 YIELLISEVETKSS
+140 DGDIELLINEVKTTSA
-154 PVGFLTALVDNPY
+154 PVGFLTALVEDPF
-167 GYGRVIKNN
+167 GYGRIVKNN
-176 EEIRIVEEKDC
+176 EEIKIVEEKDC
-187 SDGEKKINEINS
+187 SEDERAINEINS

-206 DFLIENIDS
+206 EFLIENIDN
-215 LDTKNFQREFYLTDL
+215 LNTENAQGEFYLTDL

-255 SMSQLNEVENIM
+255 SMSQLNEVEDIM
-267 QKKII
+267 QKKLI
-272 EDFMEQGVYFQDPT
+272 EGFMEQGVYFQDPT
-286 STYIDSEVTISSG
+286 STYIDADVTISSG
-299 TKILANTHLT
+299 TKVLANTHLT
-309 GKTSIEA
+309 GSTSIDEN
-316 DCVIGPNAQ
+316 CTIGPNAQ
-325 INESNIGKN
+325 INDSSIGKN
-334 STVVNSVIDKS
+334 SKVVNSVVDQS
-345 TIQDNGNIGPFA
+345 TIHENGNIGPFA

-416 KEKHKTEIKDGAFI
+416 QEKHKTEIKDGAFI

-471 NVEGYVDRKRKND
+471 NVEGYVDRKKKK

>member
-1 MGDGVIGNTLG
+1 
-12 FGPNVEGSSPSPPAI
+12 
-27 IKQMSVSVVVL
+27 MSVSVIVL
-38 AAGKGTRMKS
+38 AAGKGTRMNS
-48 DLPKVLHRVLGKP
+48 ELPKVLHKVLGKS
-61 ILAYALDTLSF
+61 LLSHALDTLSF
-72 IEDQYVVV
+72 SDNKLVVV
-80 GHESDMVINSLPS
+80 GHGADLVIDSLPPS
-93 STKHILQKDQLG
+93 IKNILQKDQLG
-105 TGHAVA
+105 TGHAVS
-111 TVVKDD
+111 TVINSEVFK
-117 LFIKN
+117 
-122 KSEFTLVVPGDVP
+122 KSKSDFTLVVPGDVP
-135 AIDIK
+135 GINDGD
-140 YIELLISEVETKSS
+140 IELLINKVKTTSS
-154 PVGFLTALVDNPY
+154 PVGFLTALVEDPF
-167 GYGRVIKNN
+167 GYGRIVKNN
-176 EEIRIVEEKDC
+176 EEIKIVEEKDC
-187 SDGEKKINEINS
+187 SDDERAINEINS

-206 DFLIENIDS
+206 EFLIENIDN
-215 LDTKNFQREFYLTDL
+215 LNTQNAQGEFYLTDL

-255 SMSQLNEVENIM
+255 SMSQLNEVEDIM
-267 QKKII
+267 QKKLI
-272 EDFMEQGVYFQDPT
+272 EGFMEQGVYFQDPT
-286 STYIDSEVTISSG
+286 STYIDADVTISSG
-299 TKILANTHLT
+299 TKVLANTHLT
-309 GKTSIEA
+309 GSTSIDEN
-316 DCVIGPNAQ
+316 CIIGPNAQ
-325 INESNIGKN
+325 INDSSIGKN
-334 STVVNSVIDKS
+334 SKVVNSVVDQS
-345 TIQDNGNIGPFA
+345 TIHENGNIGPFA

-416 KEKHKTEIKDGAFI
+416 KEKHKTDIKDGAFI

-471 NVEGYVDRKRKND
+471 NVEGYVDRKKKK

>member
-1 MGDGVIGNTLG
+1 
-12 FGPNVEGSSPSPPAI
+12 
-27 IKQMSVSVVVL
+27 MSVSVIVL
-38 AAGKGTRMKS
+38 AAGKGTRMNS
-48 DLPKVLHRVLGKP
+48 ELPKVLHKVLGKS
-61 ILAYALDTLSF
+61 LLSHALDTLSF
-72 IEDQYVVV
+72 SDNKLVVV
-80 GHESDMVINSLPS
+80 GHEADLVIDSLPPS
-93 STKHILQKDQLG
+93 IKNILQKDQLG
-105 TGHAVA
+105 TGHAVS
-111 TVVKDD
+111 TVINSEVFK
-117 LFIKN
+117 
-122 KSEFTLVVPGDVP
+122 KSKSDFTLVVPGDVP
-135 AIDIK
+135 GINDGD
-140 YIELLISEVETKSS
+140 IELLINKVKTTSS
-154 PVGFLTALVDNPY
+154 PVGFLTALVEDPF
-167 GYGRVIKNN
+167 GYGRIVKNN
-176 EEIRIVEEKDC
+176 EEIKIVEEKDC
-187 SDGEKKINEINS
+187 SDDERAINEINS

-206 DFLIENIDS
+206 EFLIENIDN
-215 LDTKNFQREFYLTDL
+215 LNTQNAQGEFYLTDL

-255 SMSQLNEVENIM
+255 SMSQLNEVEDIM
-267 QKKII
+267 QKKLI
-272 EDFMEQGVYFQDPT
+272 EGFMEQGVYFQDPT
-286 STYIDSEVTISSG
+286 STYIDADVTISSG
-299 TKILANTHLT
+299 TKVLANTHLT
-309 GKTSIEA
+309 GSTSIDEN
-316 DCVIGPNAQ
+316 CTIGPNAQ
-325 INESNIGKN
+325 INDSSIGKN
-334 STVVNSVIDKS
+334 SKVVNSVVDQS
-345 TIQDNGNIGPFA
+345 TIHENGNIGPFA

-416 KEKHKTEIKDGAFI
+416 KEKHKTDIKDGAFI

-471 NVEGYVDRKRKND
+471 NVEGYVDRKKKK

>member
-1 MGDGVIGNTLG
+1 
-12 FGPNVEGSSPSPPAI
+12 
-27 IKQMSVSVVVL
+27 MSVSVIVL
-38 AAGKGTRMKS
+38 AAGKGTRMNS
-48 DLPKVLHRVLGKP
+48 ELPKVLHKVLGKS
-61 ILAYALDTLSF
+61 LLSHALDTLSF
-72 IEDQYVVV
+72 SDNKLVVV
-80 GHESDMVINSLPS
+80 GHEADLVIDSLPPS
-93 STKHILQKDQLG
+93 IKNILQKDQLG
-105 TGHAVA
+105 TGHAVS
-111 TVVKDD
+111 TVINSEVFKEC
-117 LFIKN
+117 

-135 AIDIK
+135 GIK
-140 YIELLISEVETKSS
+140 DGDIELLINEVKTTSA
-154 PVGFLTALVDNPY
+154 PVGFLTALVEDPF
-167 GYGRVIKNN
+167 GYGRIVKNN
-176 EEIRIVEEKDC
+176 EEIKIVEEKDC
-187 SDGEKKINEINS
+187 SDDERAINEINS

-206 DFLIENIDS
+206 EFLIENIDN
-215 LDTKNFQREFYLTDL
+215 LNTQNAQGEFYLTDL

-255 SMSQLNEVENIM
+255 SMSQLNEVEDIM
-267 QKKII
+267 QKKLI
-272 EDFMEQGVYFQDPT
+272 EGFMEQGVYFQDPT
-286 STYIDSEVTISSG
+286 STYIDADVTISSG
-299 TKILANTHLT
+299 TKVLANTHLT
-309 GKTSIEA
+309 GSTSIDEN
-316 DCVIGPNAQ
+316 CTIGPNAQ
-325 INESNIGKN
+325 INNSSVGKN
-334 STVVNSVIDKS
+334 SKVVNSVVDQS
-345 TIQDNGNIGPFA
+345 TIHENGNIGPFA

-416 KEKHKTEIKDGAFI
+416 KEKHKTDIKDGAFI

-471 NVEGYVDRKRKND
+471 NVEGYVDRKNKK

>member
-1 MGDGVIGNTLG
+1 
-12 FGPNVEGSSPSPPAI
+12 
-27 IKQMSVSVVVL
+27 MSVSVIVL
-38 AAGKGTRMKS
+38 AAGKGTRMNS
-48 DLPKVLHRVLGKP
+48 ELPKVLHKVLGKS
-61 ILAYALDTLSF
+61 LLSHALDTLSF
-72 IEDQYVVV
+72 SDNKLVVV
-80 GHESDMVINSLPS
+80 GHEADLVIDSLPPS
-93 STKHILQKDQLG
+93 INNILQKDQLG
-105 TGHAVA
+105 TGHAVS
-111 TVVKDD
+111 TVINSEVFKEC
-117 LFIKN
+117 

-135 AIDIK
+135 GIK
-140 YIELLISEVETKSS
+140 DGDIELLINEVKAISA
-154 PVGFLTALVDNPY
+154 PVGFLTALVEDPF
-167 GYGRVIKNN
+167 GYGRIVKNN
-176 EEIRIVEEKDC
+176 EEIKIVEEKDC
-187 SDGEKKINEINS
+187 SEDERAINEINS

-206 DFLIENIDS
+206 EFLIENIDN
-215 LDTKNFQREFYLTDL
+215 LNTQNAQGEFYLTDL

-255 SMSQLNEVENIM
+255 SMSQLNEVEDIM
-267 QKKII
+267 QKKLI
-272 EDFMEQGVYFQDPT
+272 EGFMEQGVYFQDPT
-286 STYIDSEVTISSG
+286 STYIDADVTISSG
-299 TKILANTHLT
+299 TKVLANTHLT
-309 GKTSIEA
+309 GSTSIDEN
-316 DCVIGPNAQ
+316 CTIGPNAQ
-325 INESNIGKN
+325 INDSSIGKN
-334 STVVNSVIDKS
+334 SKVVNSVVDQS
-345 TIQDNGNIGPFA
+345 TIHENGNIGPFA

-416 KEKHKTEIKDGAFI
+416 QEKHKTEIKDGAFI

-471 NVEGYVDRKRKND
+471 KDEGYLDRKKKK